1 MALFHTI
8 NECPAVLVGIV
19 NRVKKS
25 GVSHFLLFQNRGIP
39 LFCKR
44 IGIQDLIS
52 TAGRCGER
60 NQDIRLPECK
70 NLHLPWRQSD
80 QLPQISASADCQHIH
95 TERNREFRSGT
106 HPGSLFHRY
115 GSPGIVL
122 RALEEY
128 CGPRRLLLRSPDFH
142 RLQE

>member
-70 NLHLPWRQSD
+70 NFTDGICTCPGD
-80 QLPQISASADCQHIH
+80 NQISC
-95 TERNREFRSGT
+95 RK
-106 HPGSLFHRY
+106 
-115 GSPGIVL
+115 
-122 RALEEY
+122 
-128 CGPRRLLLRSPDFH
+128 
-142 RLQE
+142 

>member
-52 TAGRCGER
+52 TAGFLSAR
-60 NQDIRLPECK
+60 
-70 NLHLPWRQSD
+70 
-80 QLPQISASADCQHIH
+80 ISQM
-95 TERNREFRSGT
+95 EFA
-106 HPGSLFHRY
+106 P
-115 GSPGIVL
+115 
-122 RALEEY
+122 ALETI
-128 CGPRRLLLRSPDFH
+128 RSAAANKCFSG
-142 RLQE
+142 LSTYSY

>member
-70 NLHLPWRQSD
+70 NSICEILALRKPNVLSAR
-80 QLPQISASADCQHIH
+80 ISQM
-95 TERNREFRSGT
+95 EFA
-106 HPGSLFHRY
+106 P
-115 GSPGIVL
+115 
-122 RALEEY
+122 ALETI
-128 CGPRRLLLRSPDFH
+128 RSAAANKCFSG
-142 RLQE
+142 LSTYSY